1 MKCILYGHLFVDR
14 IISDFKEKTTLG
26 GIANVWSGLK
36 QLNQN
41 LTIGLKPTSIGEA
54 IILVDKE
61 NNQRVS
67 RGIHNLKTCS
77 PTIESADWN
86 HIAYINQIEDLT
98 FINQIDQGII
108 SADLTKER
116 PENVLDF
123 LGVIDYLFISRE
135 DLFMDIEELGKKV
148 KGWLIVHDPQG
159 STCTNGKKLFEYKLP
174 NNLFL
179 TNVNVLGAGDFFA
192 AGFINQKL
200 GGNDENTSIEKAH
213 ESTTKLLNENL
224 I

>member
-1 MKCILYGHLFVDR
+1 MKCTLYGHLFVDR

-41 LTIGLKPTSIGEA
+41 LTIELKPTSIGEA

-67 RGIHNLKTCS
+67 KGIHNLKTCT
-77 PTIESADWN
+77 PTIESSDWN

-98 FINQIDQGII
+98 FINQIDHGII
-108 SADLTKER
+108 SADLTKEK
-116 PENVLDF
+116 PVNVLDF

-135 DLFMDIEELGKKV
+135 DLFMDAEELGKKV

-200 GGNDENTSIEKAH
+200 YGNDENTSIEKAH
-213 ESTTKLLNENL
+213 ESTTTLLNGNL

>member
-1 MKCILYGHLFVDR
+1 MKCTLYGHLFVDR

-41 LTIGLKPTSIGEA
+41 LTIELKPTSIGEA

-67 RGIHNLKTCS
+67 KGIHNLKTCS
-77 PTIESADWN
+77 PTIESSDWN

-98 FINQIDQGII
+98 FINQIDHGII
-108 SADLTKER
+108 SADLTKEK

-135 DLFMDIEELGKKV
+135 DLFMDVEELGKKV

-200 GGNDENTSIEKAH
+200 YGNDENRSIEKAH
-213 ESTTKLLNENL
+213 ESTTTLLNGNL